1 MDPLGFSLENFD
13 ALGKW
18 RTKSDG
24 ASVDARASLPDGSQF
39 NGVAGLRKLIVS
51 SHRDDF
57 VRTFTE
63 RLLSYAIGR
72 GTEAADLPAVRK
84 IVRETSAQ
92 DYRWS
97 AIVAAIARSAPFSM
111 STTAPATAVAHDID
125 HTGEIDHREQ
135 TR

>member
-51 SHRDDF
+51 SHREDF
-57 VRTFTE
+57 VHTFTE

-111 STTAPATAVAHDID
+111 STTAPASALAHDTD
-125 HTGEIDHREQ
+125 HADHIDHREQ